1 MHMTSLVAQMVKR
14 LSTMWETWV
23 QSLGQE
29 VPWRRKWHPLQYS
42 CLENPVDGGAWCP
55 WGHKE
60 LDTTEQLH
68 FYFNLDFGASCL
80 PELSGKHTQAAQ
92 PLTFGPVGCYAR
104 ERKPVVT

>member
-1 MHMTSLVAQMVKR
+1 MV
-14 LSTMWETWV
+14 SYG
-23 QSLGQE
+23 SCN
-29 VPWRRKWHPLQYS
+29 PLQYS